1 MQNISNHTIVV
12 KQILNNMY
20 VLIDGENNEI
30 ISDDGKN
37 IITSGWVGCYGLVV

>member
-1 MQNISNHTIVV
+1 MQNISNHSIVVAV

-37 IITSGWVGCYGLVV
+37 IITYKII

>member
-1 MQNISNHTIVV
+1 MQNISNHSIVVAV

-37 IITSGWVGCYGLVV
+37 IIPYKII